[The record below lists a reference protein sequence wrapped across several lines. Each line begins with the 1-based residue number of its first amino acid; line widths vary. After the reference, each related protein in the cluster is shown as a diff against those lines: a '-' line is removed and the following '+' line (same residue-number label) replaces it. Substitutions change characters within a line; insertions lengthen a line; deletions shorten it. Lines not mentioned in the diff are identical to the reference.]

1 MSDYETSWD
10 HFFIKMAMHISS
22 KSKDPSTKVGCVIV
36 GPDNEVRS
44 TGYNGF
50 PRGVVE
56 TVTQEIPYPVGL
68 EKDAMSG
75 DYWVQSSDGKLF
87 NIGIPEATERRG
99 AFDIP
104 LPGEDFTEKLMDI
117 AMQHEHFQQKP
128 ECALHPERWERPLKY
143 DLVEHA
149 ERNAV
154 YNAARVGVPLKG
166 CRAYLNWEPLP
177 CKECAKGFIQAGIIE
192 VIGPDIEFPNHKK
205 AEAPEEDQW
214 QTGDQ
219 WRFSVSEIMLQ
230 EAGVTWRR
238 VPWDAE
244 RGDCL

>member
-1 MSDYETSWD
+1 MKSWD
-10 HFFIKMAMHISS
+10 TFFIEMAMLISS

-44 TGYNGF
+44 TGFNGF
-50 PRGVVE
+50 PRGVIELADAREHAPVE
-56 TVTQEIPYPVGL
+56 I
-68 EKDAMSG
+68 EKLFSG
-75 DYWVQSSDGKLF
+75 DGYNVKCTCGDIIQLG
-87 NIGIPEATERRG
+87 GHRRG
-99 AFDIP
+99 GWDVLPDNP
-104 LPGEDFTEKLMDI
+104 LAQEQEDPRVLM
-117 AMQHEHFQQKP
+117 AQVEAHEHFVQP
-128 ECALHPERWERPLKY
+128 EIVLHPERWERPLKY

-154 YNAARVGVPLKG
+154 YNAARVGIPLDG

-177 CKECAKGFIQAGIIE
+177 CKECTKAFIQAGITEI
-192 VIGPDIEFPNHKK
+192 IGPDIEFPNHKK
-205 AEAPEEDQW
+205 AEAPDEDQW

-219 WRFSVSEIMLQ
+219 WKFSISETMLN
-230 EAGVTWRR
+230 EAGVTFRR